1 MDAIVA
7 VYSDWGIGS
16 EGTQPIVVPED
27 RRHFAKLTS
36 GSTVIVGRRTMED
49 FPGGK
54 PLKDR
59 VNLVITRQDSDIE
72 GAQVVH
78 TLQEAIDASQNA
90 EKVFVLGG
98 ASIYMAMFPYIDR
111 IYVTKIGATPKSDA
125 YFPNLDSLPD
135 WKCVEVSP
143 SPPASTSAASA
154 PTSGWTE
161 THKKLP
167 SGIPER
173 EFLLLLRGLYSAG
186 MAPTMRLSYISWVR
200 SHW

>member
-98 ASIYMAMFPYIDR
+98 GVSAAGQLIIDR
-111 IYVTKIGATPKSDA
+111 AAEAFRCYALPAAEGTRLVLARLGNDAGICGAA
-125 YFPNLDSLPD
+125 RLVLD
-135 WKCVEVSP
+135 
-143 SPPASTSAASA
+143 
-154 PTSGWTE
+154 
-161 THKKLP
+161 
-167 SGIPER
+167 R
-173 EFLLLLRGLYSAG
+173 
-186 MAPTMRLSYISWVR
+186 
-200 SHW
+200 

>member
-16 EGTQPIVVPED
+16 AGTQPIVVPED

-98 ASIYMAMFPYIDR
+98 ASIYMAMFPYLDR
-111 IYVTKIGATPKSDA
+111 IYVTKIGATRISTPSPTGNA
-125 YFPNLDSLPD
+125 SR
-135 WKCVEVSP
+135 WSP

-161 THKKLP
+161 THKKTP
-167 SGIPER
+167 VRAFRTGVFAFVAR
-173 EFLLLLRGLYSAG
+173 AYSAG

>member
-98 ASIYMAMFPYIDR
+98 ASIY
-111 IYVTKIGATPKSDA
+111 
-125 YFPNLDSLPD
+125 LSLI
-135 WKCVEVSP
+135 
-143 SPPASTSAASA
+143 
-154 PTSGWTE
+154 
-161 THKKLP
+161 H
-167 SGIPER
+167 I
-173 EFLLLLRGLYSAG
+173 
-186 MAPTMRLSYISWVR
+186 
-200 SHW
+200 

>member
-7 VYSDWGIGS
+7 VYADWGIGAK
-16 EGTQPIVVPED
+16 GTQPLVIPAD
-27 RRHFAKLTS
+27 RRRFRELTM
-36 GSTVIVGRRTMED
+36 GAAVIVGRRTLED

-54 PLKDR
+54 PLPGR
-59 VNLVITRQDSDIE
+59 ENFVLSRRNITIE

-98 ASIYMAMFPYIDR
+98 ASIYMAMFPYLDR

-135 WKCVEVSP
+135 WKCVEVEP
-143 SPPASTSAASA
+143 F
-154 PTSGWTE
+154 TSGEYECSFCTY
-161 THKKLP
+161 
-167 SGIPER
+167 ER
-173 EFLLLLRGLYSAG
+173 
-186 MAPTMRLSYISWVR
+186 VD
-200 SHW
+200 